1 MFKRFL
7 TVFSAALLFASAY
20 GQERSY
26 PATYTVDGT
35 VMDEDYRS
43 HTSIESTYPGNSVAY
58 ATNGTK
64 MRLTRAKIN
73 KTSGSVLDA
82 DRRQTGYNSAIMA
95 DKGSV
100 VYVEFC
106 TVTSHAGQ
114 ADGISAKDEGTRVI
128 VTEGSITTS
137 HVQSS
142 AANSLDGASVVLNET
157 EVYTYDNSSPAFYAN
172 NGGRMELDKVTAEL
186 GGQGSAILYSQADGD
201 IKAENCRLISSKWT
215 IASVD
220 GGKVSLNAN
229 ELFSRGFAGFLL
241 YGTVTNTGNG
251 MLELSK
257 NSINVNE
264 GPLFLV
270 TNTTAQAYLTRNS
283 IKHKGKDL
291 MLVKFDDWGVK
302 GQNGGHATLILEKQ
316 ALKGNVT
323 VDSISSLKV
332 ELRKGGKLSGCINGV
347 ENRCAKIDVV
357 LKAGSQ
363 WSSKGDSFI
372 NTIVF
377 EQPVAKGVKQ
387 LKGKH
392 TIYYDANDPANAP
405 LQGKEYKTGGGK
417 LVPLK

>member
-43 HTSIESTYPGNSVAY
+43 HTSIESTYPGYSVAY

-172 NGGRMELDKVTAEL
+172 NGGRM
-186 GGQGSAILYSQADGD
+186 S
-201 IKAENCRLISSKWT
+201 
-215 IASVD
+215 
-220 GGKVSLNAN
+220 
-229 ELFSRGFAGFLL
+229 
-241 YGTVTNTGNG
+241 
-251 MLELSK
+251 
-257 NSINVNE
+257 
-264 GPLFLV
+264 
-270 TNTTAQAYLTRNS
+270 
-283 IKHKGKDL
+283 
-291 MLVKFDDWGVK
+291 
-302 GQNGGHATLILEKQ
+302 
-316 ALKGNVT
+316 
-323 VDSISSLKV
+323 
-332 ELRKGGKLSGCINGV
+332 
-347 ENRCAKIDVV
+347 
-357 LKAGSQ
+357 
-363 WSSKGDSFI
+363 
-372 NTIVF
+372 
-377 EQPVAKGVKQ
+377 
-387 LKGKH
+387 
-392 TIYYDANDPANAP
+392 
-405 LQGKEYKTGGGK
+405 
-417 LVPLK
+417 

>member
-7 TVFSAALLFASAY
+7 TVFSAALLFASVY

-43 HTSIESTYPGNSVAY
+43 HTSIESTYPGYSAAY

-64 MRLTRAKIN
+64 MRLTRARIN
-73 KTSGSVLDA
+73 KTSGSVHDA

-100 VYVEFC
+100 AYVEYC

-157 EVYTYDNSSPAFYAN
+157 TVYTYDNSSPAFYAY
-172 NGGRMELDKVTAEL
+172 NGGHMELNKVTAEL
-186 GGQGSAILYSQADGD
+186 GGQGSAIIYSQADGE
-201 IKAENCRLISSKWT
+201 ITAEHSRLISSKWT

-220 GGKVSLNAN
+220 GGKVNLTAN
-229 ELFSRGFAGFLL
+229 ELFSKGFAGFLL

-251 MLELSK
+251 VLELSK
-257 NSINVNE
+257 NSINVSE

-270 TNTTAQAYLTRNS
+270 TNTTAQAYLTKNS
-283 IKHKGKDL
+283 IKHKGNDL
-291 MLVKFDDWGVK
+291 MQVKSDDWGVK
-302 GQNGGHATLILEKQ
+302 GQNGGHGTLILERQ
-316 ALKGNVT
+316 ALKGNIT

-332 ELRKGGKLSGCINGV
+332 ELRKGGKLSGRINGV

-363 WSSKGDSFI
+363 WSSKGDSYI

-392 TIYYDANDPANAP
+392 TIYYDASNPANAL
-405 LQGKEYKTGGGK
+405 LQGKEYKTGGGR